1 MLKTIILSL
10 RNNRKEFDNMNQEKL
25 IKFTNVLLGIMFYTG
40 IAIVLCL
47 PILLKLAG
55 KYYSSAITVK
65 YWPMLFVYGVAGI
78 CGITIVKQLWKM
90 VRTVMNK
97 NCFVI
102 ENVNS
107 LRLMGKMSF
116 IICIIFMIKILI
128 LPTPVTFV
136 IILTF
141 FIAGIFS
148 KVLSFVFEEAIRYK
162 EENDFTI

>member
-1 MLKTIILSL
+1 
-10 RNNRKEFDNMNQEKL
+10 MNQEKL

-40 IAIVLCL
+40 IVIVLCL
-47 PILLKLAG
+47 PLLLKMAG
-55 KYYSSAITVK
+55 KYYSSTITEK
-65 YWPMLFVYGVAGI
+65 FWPMIFVYGVAGV
-78 CGITIVKQLWKM
+78 CGIIIVKQLRKM
-90 VRTVMNK
+90 IKTVMNK

-102 ENVNS
+102 SNVDS
-107 LRLMGKMSF
+107 LKLMGSMSF
-116 IICIIFMIKILI
+116 TICIIFIIKILF

-148 KVLSFVFEEAIRYK
+148 KVLSFVFKEAIRYK